1 MNNSTTVYTE
11 SYIILEKLNLLNS
24 IPLNIY
30 ELIKNNYNENINF
43 KYIDGLPLEYQPLS
57 RETKI
62 FLTYLYIKYICKSS
76 NEKEQY
82 KHLIIKNTQKND
94 TKKKELYNFDSLFK
108 KSNTVSINTETSL
121 IEKKALNFWQKFFN
135 KIKNIIKK

>member
-30 ELIKNNYNENINF
+30 KLIKNNYNENINF
-43 KYIDGLPLEYQPLS
+43 KYIDVLPLEYQPLS
-57 RETKI
+57 RE

-94 TKKKELYNFDSLFK
+94 TKKKELYNFDNLLK
-108 KSNTVSINTETSL
+108 KSTTVSINPETSL
-121 IEKKALNFWQKFFN
+121 IEKKPLNFWQKFFN
-135 KIKNIIKK
+135 KIKNILKK

>member
-57 RETKI
+57 RETRI

-82 KHLIIKNTQKND
+82 KHLIIKNTQ
-94 TKKKELYNFDSLFK
+94 
-108 KSNTVSINTETSL
+108 
-121 IEKKALNFWQKFFN
+121 
-135 KIKNIIKK
+135 

>member
-76 NEKEQY
+76 NEKDQY

-94 TKKKELYNFDSLFK
+94 TEKTELYNFDSLFK

>member
-30 ELIKNNYNENINF
+30 KLIKNNYNENINF
-43 KYIDGLPLEYQPLS
+43 KYINGLPLEYQPLS
-57 RETKI
+57 RE

-94 TKKKELYNFDSLFK
+94 TKKKELYNFDNLLK
-108 KSNTVSINTETSL
+108 KSTTVSINPETSL
-121 IEKKALNFWQKFFN
+121 IEKKPLNFWQKFFN
-135 KIKNIIKK
+135 KIKNILKK

>member
-57 RETKI
+57 RETRI
-62 FLTYLYIKYICKSS
+62 FFTYLYIKYICKSS

-82 KHLIIKNTQKND
+82 KYLIIKNTQKND
-94 TKKKELYNFDSLFK
+94 TKKKELYNFDNLLK
-108 KSNTVSINTETSL
+108 KSTTVSINPETSL
-121 IEKKALNFWQKFFN
+121 IEKKPLNF
-135 KIKNIIKK
+135 